1 MGFDLFSGFTTVK
14 MVKMTFFFFWSEV
27 NEVRKKS
34 THQRFFHIL
43 WVLSKNYT
51 LYNFFKCI
59 AVRNLTS
66 TFGGVVC
73 DLCAIFKCKIVPT
86 KKKTSVKSDAKSK
99 KEGANRGKQVES
111 QQIDTT
117 RRLYSVQYLLQL
129 SRLQRI

>member
-14 MVKMTFFFFWSEV
+14 MVKMTFFFFWFEV
-27 NEVRKKS
+27 NEMRKKS
-34 THQRFFHIL
+34 THQIFFHNL

-73 DLCAIFKCKIVPT
+73 DF
-86 KKKTSVKSDAKSK
+86 
-99 KEGANRGKQVES
+99 
-111 QQIDTT
+111 
-117 RRLYSVQYLLQL
+117 
-129 SRLQRI
+129 